1 MTCKVD
7 MSGLCCGFSAAT
19 NATKSDFG
27 EENKIGHDEEEP
39 MSSANSNAPPFVDR
53 FIVSPRAVH
62 EFLRVASVMRIV
74 VEAEASYALN
84 MNCAAREDCVQQT
97 TQHKEILP
105 KHTRWGA
112 TTCCKRGSSLTRRW
126 VFGTGSHDQSRA
138 TISG

>member
-62 EFLRVASVMRIV
+62 EFLRVTLVMRIV

-84 MNCAAREDCVQQT
+84 MNCAAPRGLCT
-97 TQHKEILP
+97 TND
-105 KHTRWGA
+105 A
-112 TTCCKRGSSLTRRW
+112 TQRDFAKAYALGCDYLL
-126 VFGTGSHDQSRA
+126 
-138 TISG
+138 